1 MSFPPPPRAELDWEK
16 TSAETHVHGHIEC
29 RWTHETGSWSEPEFI
44 HDPYLRVHGLS
55 PVLHYGQE
63 AYEGLKAF
71 RAPGGDIHVVR
82 PDYHARRLIQS
93 SGLVSIPPVPEE
105 LFLSCVN
112 LAVGMNADIVPPHDA
127 QGMLYIRPVVFG
139 MGAWLRLEP
148 PNEYLFCVFVTT
160 AGAFHGSEP
169 LDALILEDFD
179 RAAPRG
185 TGSGKVGGNY
195 SPVIRWSQQAKRDG
209 YDITLHL
216 DSQTRTEIEEFSTS
230 AFVGTHVNGQNV
242 TLVVPDTT
250 NVVSSVTSDSV
261 QQLAKSLG
269 WAVEKR
275 PIKYDELS
283 TFSEVMACG
292 TAVTLVS
299 IRSITRKS
307 TSDKFLYQSA
317 AETMG
322 PCAKQL
328 STLLHDIYRGK
339 IADEFGWR
347 VKVQEPSCFR
357 KRKAADEETRQGKK
371 TMLNGHAEATQA
383 ALEVN

>member
-1 MSFPPPPRAELDWEK
+1 M
-16 TSAETHVHGHIEC
+16 
-29 RWTHETGSWSEPEFI
+29 
-44 HDPYLRVHGLS
+44 
-55 PVLHYGQE
+55 E

-71 RAPGGDIHVVR
+71 RAPDGEIHVVR
-82 PDYHARRLIQS
+82 PDYHARRLIHS
-93 SGLVSIPPVPEE
+93 SSLVSIPPVPEE

-112 LAVGMNADIVPPHDA
+112 SAVGMNADIVPPHDA

-195 SPVIRWSQQAKRDG
+195 SPVIRWSQQAKQDG

-230 AFVGTHVNGQNV
+230 AFVGAHVDGEDI

-250 NVVSSVTSDSV
+250 NVVSSVTCDSV

-269 WAVEKR
+269 WTVEKR
-275 PIKYDELS
+275 SVKYEELS
-283 TFSEVMACG
+283 CFSEVMACG

-299 IRSITRKS
+299 IKSITRKS

-328 STLLHDIYRGK
+328 STLLHDIYKGK
-339 IADEFGWR
+339 IEDEFGWC
-347 VKVQEPSCFR
+347 VKVQDPVSLR
-357 KRKAADEETRQGKK
+357 KRKAVDDEMRQVKK
-371 TMLNGHAEATQA
+371 TTLNGHTRGEQTVQ
-383 ALEVN
+383 EVN